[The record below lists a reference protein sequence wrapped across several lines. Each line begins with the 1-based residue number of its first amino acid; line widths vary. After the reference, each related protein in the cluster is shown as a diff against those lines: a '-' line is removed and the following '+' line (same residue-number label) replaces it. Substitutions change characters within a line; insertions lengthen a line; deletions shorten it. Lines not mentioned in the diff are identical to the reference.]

1 MSLDDDQRREFRKAM
16 ADAVRIA
23 DKHTRSRKP
32 RPRPIAHFHRVDEEQ
47 ALEQSRYDPRHP
59 DEFGSEP
66 PLEYVAP
73 GIQKRLM
80 RRLRRGTV
88 PVQAVLDL
96 HGLTRAEAHP
106 LVAGFI
112 DSSVARGF
120 ACVRIIHGKG
130 LSSGPSGPV
139 LKIAVARWLSRRQDV
154 LAYCSARPVDG
165 GTGAVYV
172 LLRRSS
178 SSARD

>member
-1 MSLDDDQRREFRKAM
+1 MSLDEDQRRVFREAV
-16 ADAVRIA
+16 ADAIRTP

-32 RPRPIAHFHRVDEEQ
+32 RPKPVAQFSRADEEM
-47 ALEQSRYDPRHP
+47 ALEESLRDPRHP

-96 HGLTRAEAHP
+96 HGKTQAEAHP
-106 LVAGFI
+106 LVASFI
-112 DSSVARGF
+112 ESGVAHGL

-130 LSSGPSGPV
+130 LSSGPGGPV
-139 LKIAVARWLSRRQDV
+139 LKVAVARWLSRRKDV

-172 LLRRSS
+172 LLRRGGGE
-178 SSARD
+178 R

>member
-1 MSLDDDQRREFRKAM
+1 MSLDDEQRREFRR
-16 ADAVRIA
+16 AVAGAIRVP

-32 RPRPIAHFHRVDEEQ
+32 RPKPIAHFHSADEEQ
-47 ALEQSRYDPRHP
+47 ALEQSRFDPRHP

-73 GIQKRLM
+73 GIQNRLM

-96 HGLTRAEAHP
+96 HGKTQAEAYT
-106 LVAGFI
+106 LVGAFI
-112 DSSVARGF
+112 ESSIARGF

-130 LSSGPSGPV
+130 FRSGPGGPV
-139 LKIAVARWLSRRQDV
+139 LKVAVARWLSRRSDV

-172 LLRRSS
+172 LLRRG
-178 SSARD
+178 RGER